1 MNDTKDTLIQRL
13 HQGIITETADETI
26 QTAHDFAF
34 LLPENQVLAL
44 HGNLGVGK
52 TTFIRGLAQAWKIS
66 ESITSPTFNLYS
78 IYQGTRQ
85 LVHLDAYRLGSSAN
99 LEALMIDDFLSP
111 PWCLAVE
118 WPERII
124 EELPENAWHLY
135 LNIDSDRKHC
145 IQLKKAQFG

>member
-1 MNDTKDTLIQRL
+1 MDDTLIQRL
-13 HQGIITETADETI
+13 YRGITTETANETI
-26 QTAHDFAF
+26 QTANEFA
-34 LLPENQVLAL
+34 LLVPENKVLAL

-52 TTFIRGLAQAWKIS
+52 TTFIRGLAQAWKIA

-78 IYQGTRQ
+78 LYQGTRQ
-85 LVHLDAYRLGSSAN
+85 LVHLDAYRLSSSTD

-124 EELPENAWHLY
+124 EELPEDAWHLH
-135 LNIDSDRKHC
+135 LSIDSNRKHC
-145 IQLKKAQFG
+145 IHLETEFSKVLK